1 MTASQKAMLLA
12 MEFPDDGVRGRGKKD
27 QGGENAETLG
37 FSRDLLRNARLIVRW
52 AGEYADR
59 VAAGAVK
66 WAPELITGVMG
77 GAVKFMKMATR
88 IRDRAIR
95 RAGELLKQIEPNK
108 GGRPSETGVAAD
120 TSFTRKDAAEA
131 AGMSKRQAVTAIRV
145 ANVPAA
151 EFEKQV
157 ESPNP
162 PTVMPPLTR
171 GRGQGAGLARS
182 ADP

>member
-1 MTASQKAMLLA
+1 MTASQKALLLAQEYPDGEKRGRKKEGEENSRQNLEIEFDPMLL
-12 MEFPDDGVRGRGKKD
+12 
-27 QGGENAETLG
+27 
-37 FSRDLLRNARLIVRW
+37 SRARKI
-52 AGEYADR
+52 
-59 VAAGAVK
+59 VK

-77 GAVKFMKMATR
+77 GAVKLTKMATR

-95 RAGELLKQIEPNK
+95 RAGELLKQIEPAHGANQNIGVDDHPK
-108 GGRPSETGVAAD
+108 VETRKEVAAQ
-120 TSFTRKDAAEA
+120 
-131 AGMSKRQAVTAIRV
+131 AGMSPHQAKQAIRV

-162 PTVMPPLTR
+162 PTVVMPPLTR
-171 GRGQGAGLARS
+171 EREQGAGLARS